1 MSTKVKVH
9 LSLFTVSLL
18 YGATFTLA
26 KLAMPEYIKPF
37 AFILLRIMVAV
48 VCIFLFHRMF
58 VKGAIK
64 DRKDLLPL
72 LISALFG
79 VAANMMLFFKGLS
92 ITTPINGAVLM
103 LNTPIFVVI
112 FAAILLGEKLN
123 ILRIGGISL
132 AAFGALLLMGGTRF
146 NFSAET
152 VMGDIYVSLNAII
165 YAFYLVYAKRLM
177 VKYHPLTVTLYSFFF
192 GFFMVLP
199 FAWQEFSEVQFS
211 LLPLNIWAVLAFVTV
226 GSTFLTYVLNAY
238 ALKHADSGLV
248 GSYIY
253 LQPVMAALIAM
264 LSGKDQ
270 LSTEK
275 LLSMLLIFSGVYLAS
290 NPAWINN
297 WRKPKASIPH

>member
-1 MSTKVKVH
+1 
-9 LSLFTVSLL
+9 
-18 YGATFTLA
+18 
-26 KLAMPEYIKPF
+26 
-37 AFILLRIMVAV
+37 
-48 VCIFLFHRMF
+48 
-58 VKGAIK
+58 
-64 DRKDLLPL
+64 
-72 LISALFG
+72 